1 MSRSVSTNINE
12 TQRSVYALSPPYSDS
27 RNIFNQS
34 PLVSS
39 QSRFAINYPFQFS
52 ASDFCFSSPVSSL
65 SRKENLGIVDSYLK
79 SFNFRAMLRFF
90 IFWVTLESLAVWSW
104 EIIMAGGANFVQRV
118 LSYVVNEVVING
130 LANRY
135 VVHSLF

>member
-79 SFNFRAMLRFF
+79 SFNFRAILRFF
-90 IFWVTLESLAVWSW
+90 YFLGNVGIACSLKLRNNHGRWCEFRA
-104 EIIMAGGANFVQRV
+104 EG
-118 LSYVVNEVVING
+118 
-130 LANRY
+130 
-135 VVHSLF
+135 SLLRGE